1 MKKRILIRGLVI
13 GIIFI
18 FIGIIF
24 QPVIAVTPNTS
35 EIEDDCDICP
45 SIKKIKSLAD
55 KNKNEKLSNIV
66 DEELGKYSNLKLDN
80 TKGNRLIC
88 GILHIIFNFLELK
101 YKIFEK
107 IVWLIEIILVISPL
121 KGLLI
126 NYYLAFNFGQAIA
139 VALYAS
145 ALNCD
150 WL

>member
-66 DEELGKYSNLKLDN
+66 DFLK
-80 TKGNRLIC
+80 K
-88 GILHIIFNFLELK
+88 
-101 YKIFEK
+101 
-107 IVWLIEIILVISPL
+107 
-121 KGLLI
+121 
-126 NYYLAFNFGQAIA
+126 
-139 VALYAS
+139 
-145 ALNCD
+145 
-150 WL
+150 